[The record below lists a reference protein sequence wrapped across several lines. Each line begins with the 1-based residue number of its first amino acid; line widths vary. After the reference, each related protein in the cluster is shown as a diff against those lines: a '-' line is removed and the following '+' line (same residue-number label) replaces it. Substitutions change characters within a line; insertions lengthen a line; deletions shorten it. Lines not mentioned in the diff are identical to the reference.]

1 LSPEARVSAW
11 WILPIANKKQDNEL
25 SEEFTEPDWDKLHA
39 LFAEHIRWANL
50 SVTIEEIAKENKFL
64 IRDLSRYDPTV
75 TIPLLASLLT
85 LPKLQSH
92 CIRLEILVAL
102 AVVHCRGRKKANIN
116 QAVRWFFQVGKSQ
129 CVAGEDP
136 AEDVFVSLVQD
147 RNGDYRLLEGVWEA
161 AGFYTQRVLDVIA
174 TMPDTGQFGQ
184 IKQSVHALLV
194 ISDMVCEKAG
204 LHRYQLGSD
213 EHYAA
218 LSPRI
223 LPGCNAL
230 ISRVTI
236 TFAELDERG
245 ITPND
250 IEPFLLHPQMRAD
263 LPAQQIGLSYLDR
276 CPLIVHGAKHL
287 TVALPSALSVAVRD
301 YAIASIIE
309 GGLVE
314 TFDSVLAQNY
324 SQLFFDTP
332 LLGGPMRA
340 PIHWKKSGAH
350 RWSNFCLKV
359 DEGYFIAFHLF
370 LPSVQMHSDGGFKDV
385 YRDEG
390 ALPEALQASINEVL
404 KHFEGQ
410 DDFKEGLVV
419 LVGCGWGK
427 GYATQVIE
435 LDHPHWRCESM
446 SAADL
451 VRLSWLGDMNPSSF
465 WRIQDGLEAVSKAGV
480 QIVNPNGIVNL
491 IGWVR
496 SNNGHFV
503 PHAQLPAGEISP
515 ERPLMLN
522 PPLNL
527 LRQVRADADRGYDRH
542 RAVDNT
548 GTWHD
553 VQHVSPSPF
562 FSSESA
568 RRIYA
573 SMDDVR
579 SGTLTSVYGGAIQ
592 LWMSVAAPNIS
603 EREVEYR
610 LWEMAGEW
618 LHRIGNALDA
628 RGEAATE
635 KHNLKVYIEFCDGDP
650 PTEGGEKPA
659 PENLFSLCVI
669 EPHSEPNACKAVFQ
683 AGFLAGFRI
692 AENVAERLFARTL
705 ARAYLHLL
713 GVENC
718 DSEAKAVEALVVP
731 NNDARNFHLFHAQQF
746 TDYVRD
752 TLPQELI
759 AIDPIDDAASKIGLG
774 WRVLEKG
781 QGNKI
786 EGREACTAFL
796 GKAVDAL
803 LTEIFEALKAF
814 DRLSALTR
822 LVANC
827 EKANAEEEH
836 WRRTSAAILG
846 LHGDEPGTVDRYVE
860 QMSKFAGA
868 GIASRILTEIAL
880 CVYPAEGGRQISDIE
895 LSKLIARAA
904 LVVRIGGLS
913 DAIFYNAL
921 TPEITIS
928 PLGDI
933 LFRDEFGR
941 LVVEPMLARVMGDRF
956 IANAPLQRRNYEDPR
971 IVLQAKGK
979 VSDAFWDIWNIEM
992 GFDLDAARNIIG
1004 ALEDKGV
1011 EDHAAIFTIKQS
1023 AYLAL
1028 VCSDKVPED
1037 AARRFLD
1044 QFSLATRPRWDKPP
1058 KGFDRKDIYPWR
1070 FGRRLSFVTRPILQ
1084 VDESDDPLLIIA
1096 PGALRKG
1103 FAYVFDGA
1111 YSGRLAQAF
1120 FRSKEMRDA
1129 WWGKAREGH
1138 TFNAEVAQALSEAG
1152 WQVRENIGLPEL
1164 LNRKS
1169 ERDFG
1174 DVDVLAWRPD
1184 RKEVLVVECKD
1195 LSLARNYSEIAA
1207 LLSDYQ
1213 GVEVEGEAD
1222 KLSRHL
1228 NRVALLQDNRDLLQ
1242 RFTGV
1247 QEARIVSCLVCSGVV
1262 PMQYAKIDALA
1273 NTHVGGIPDILE
1285 L

>member
-1 LSPEARVSAW
+1 MS
-11 WILPIANKKQDNEL
+11 D
-25 SEEFTEPDWDKLHA
+25 EFSEPDWDKLNT
-39 LFAEHIRWANL
+39 FVAERMRWANL
-50 SVTIEEIAKENKFL
+50 SVTIEEITKENKSL
-64 IRDLSRYDPTV
+64 IRDLNRYDPTV
-75 TIPLLASLLT
+75 AVPLLASLLT
-85 LPKLQSH
+85 LPKYQSH
-92 CIRLEILVAL
+92 CIRFEILVAL
-102 AVVHCRGRKKANIN
+102 AVAHCRGRKKVNIG
-116 QAVRWFFQVGKSQ
+116 QAVRWFFQIGKSQ
-129 CVAGEDP
+129 CVVGEDP
-136 AEDVFVSLVQD
+136 AEDVFVSLVHD

-184 IKQSVHALLV
+184 IKKSIRALLI

-204 LHRYQLGSD
+204 LHRYQLGSY
-213 EHYAA
+213 EHYSA
-218 LSPRI
+218 LSPQI
-223 LPGCNAL
+223 LPERNAL

-236 TFAELDERG
+236 TFAELDDRG

-250 IEPFLLHPQMRAD
+250 IEPFLLHPQMRED

-276 CPLIVHGAKHL
+276 CPLIVHVAKRL

-301 YAIASIIE
+301 YAISSIIE
-309 GGLVE
+309 GGLTE
-314 TFDSVLAQNY
+314 TFDGVLAQNY
-324 SQLFFDTP
+324 SKLFFDTP

-340 PIHWKKSGAH
+340 PFHWKKSGAH
-350 RWSNFCLKV
+350 RWSNCYLKV
-359 DEGYFIAFHLF
+359 DEGYFISFHLF
-370 LPSVQMHSDGGFKDV
+370 LPSVQTHPDGGFKSD

-390 ALPEALQASINEVL
+390 ALTEVLQASINEVL

-435 LDHPHWRCESM
+435 LDHPHWRFESM

-451 VRLSWLGDMNPSSF
+451 VRLSWLGDMNPSYF
-465 WRIQDGLEAVSKAGV
+465 WRIQDGLEAVRKAGV
-480 QIVNPNGIVNL
+480 QIVNTNGILNL

-503 PHAQLPAGEISP
+503 PHAQLPQGEISI

-527 LRQVRADADRGYDRH
+527 LREVRADADRGYDRH
-542 RAVDNT
+542 SAVDNT

-568 RRIYA
+568 RRVYA
-573 SMDDVR
+573 
-579 SGTLTSVYGGAIQ
+579 SGTLTSVYEGAIQ

-618 LHRIGNALDA
+618 LHRIGNALDE
-628 RGEAATE
+628 RGEATTAI
-635 KHNLKVYIEFCDGDP
+635 HNLKVYVEFRDSDP
-650 PTEGGEKPA
+650 QNEVEKKPA
-659 PENLFSLCVI
+659 LEDLFPLCII

-692 AENVAERLFARTL
+692 AENVAERLFVRTI

-713 GVENC
+713 GIE
-718 DSEAKAVEALVVP
+718 DYDGEAEAVEALVVP
-731 NNDARNFHLFHAQQF
+731 NDDARNFHFFHAQQF
-746 TDYVRD
+746 MDYVRD
-752 TLPQELI
+752 TLPKELI
-759 AIDPIDDAASKIGLG
+759 AIDPVDDAATKIGLG

-781 QGNKI
+781 QSNKI
-786 EGREACTAFL
+786 EGREACTGFL
-796 GKAVDAL
+796 GKVVDAL
-803 LTEIFEALKAF
+803 LAEIFEALKAF
-814 DRLSALTR
+814 DRLSTLTR

-827 EKANAEEEH
+827 EKANAEEGH
-836 WRRTSAAILG
+836 WKRTSAAVLG
-846 LHGDEPGTVDRYVE
+846 LHGDEPSTVDRYVE
-860 QMSKFAGA
+860 QLSKFAGA

-880 CVYPAEGGRQISDIE
+880 CVCLAKGGIQISDIE

-913 DAIFYNAL
+913 DAIYYNAL
-921 TPEITIS
+921 APELTIS

-933 LFRDEFGR
+933 LFREEFGR
-941 LVVEPMLARVMGDRF
+941 LVVEPMLARVIGERF
-956 IANAPLQRRNYEDPR
+956 IATAPLQRRNYEDPG
-971 IVLQAKGK
+971 IVREAKGK
-979 VSDAFWDIWNIEM
+979 ISDEFWDIWNIEM
-992 GFDLDAARNIIG
+992 GFDLDEARNIIG
-1004 ALEDKGV
+1004 ALEDKGI
-1011 EDHAAIFTIKQS
+1011 EDHTSIFRIKQS
-1023 AYLAL
+1023 AYLTL

-1037 AARRFLD
+1037 VARRFLD
-1044 QFSLATRPRWDKPP
+1044 QFSLSTRPRWDKPP
-1058 KGFDRKDIYPWR
+1058 KGFNGKDIYPWR
-1070 FGRRLSFVTRPILQ
+1070 FGRRLSFVTRPILK
-1084 VDESDDPLLIIA
+1084 VDDSDDPLLIIA

-1111 YSGRLAQAF
+1111 YSGRLEQAF
-1120 FRSKEMRDA
+1120 FRSKEMKHT

-1138 TFNAEVAQALSEAG
+1138 TFNAEVAKALSEAG

-1164 LNRKS
+1164 LNRKI

-1184 RKEVLVVECKD
+1184 HKEVLVIECKD

-1213 GVEVEGEAD
+1213 GTESKGEAD
-1222 KLSRHL
+1222 KLRRHL
-1228 NRVALLQDNRDLLQ
+1228 NRVAFIQDNRGQLQ

-1247 QEARIVSCLVCSGVV
+1247 QKPRIVSCLVCSGVV

-1273 NTHVGGIPDILE
+1273 NTHVGGISNILVKGVT
-1285 L
+1285 LKGSR